1 MRWFV
6 QSKTNSGLNPHL
18 EHNAWTI
25 NNNSLTAAVSRLWV
39 IGWTTV
45 WRGSRTAC
53 DRLCKIIHFLKMSS
67 GFFLWFKL
75 NWIMKE
81 RKAEVVYGTSELLA
95 ELNLHGLSLMLL
107 CRRVE
112 VRQGRPKL
120 PAAILIY
127 RFWRWCTIALFFWKA
142 KKLKPFFFLNEDVS
156 FGWTAFLKIQLLVSS
171 AARRGHKDWDSSF
184 HLSFTPECL
193 CFLIM
198 FRKRPTLAPHS
209 HEDKVLL

>member
-142 KKLKPFFFLNEDVS
+142 KKLKPFFLFKWRRQLWLNCLFKD
-156 FGWTAFLKIQLLVSS
+156 S
-171 AARRGHKDWDSSF
+171 AVGLISCSTGTQGLRFFISSF
-184 HLSFTPECL
+184 F
-193 CFLIM
+193 
-198 FRKRPTLAPHS
+198 HS
-209 HEDKVLL
+209 RVSVFSYHV